1 MISRSLSVL
10 TVIALVTFVGQSSR
24 AVWDYVAG
32 PLDLVRVEGDLS
44 DAERKI
50 VVAAVNDVMST
61 GDVVNVRDIR
71 DKVTN
76 IDWIRAVTVRRNWP
90 NSVHVTVNR
99 ELPTARWGFDSY
111 LNSNGNVLSM
121 AQKYPFDLPIINAA
135 TTDSSSSMKLFKT
148 FSALVERSGLRIVE
162 LDESSVAGWTVT
174 FANGLSVALGTTG
187 LLNRLRRFVCVY
199 EEVLRGNEE
208 HVVRADARYPSGVA
222 IEWDGESSTLLA
234 SRGL

>member
-61 GDVVNVRDIR
+61 GDVANVRDIR

-111 LNSNGNVLSM
+111 LNSKGNVLSM

-208 HVVRADARYPSGVA
+208 HVVRADARYPNGVA

>member
-61 GDVVNVRDIR
+61 GDVANVRDIR

-111 LNSNGNVLSM
+111 LNSKGNVLSM

>member
-111 LNSNGNVLSM
+111 LNSKGNVLSM

>member
-111 LNSNGNVLSM
+111 LNSKGNVLSM

-187 LLNRLRRFVCVY
+187 LLNRLRRFVRVY